1 MIQLTATPANALFD
15 DLVHIRATGL
25 TPFQIVLLQ
34 AALKDENG
42 NLFHSYAYYRAD
54 ENGEVELEH
63 ASALGGDYVGVHPTG
78 LFWSLKPETKFTEL
92 LKRDVI
98 NSPFQIQLKLYDS
111 DFTMIPGATAPPKVS
126 LILER
131 RYVALGVTRVQVRE
145 GHVRGALFVPPGEW
159 DYPGSCHPSFPPSN
173 TLYF

>member
-1 MIQLTATPANALFD
+1 MIQLTATPVNALFD

-54 ENGEVELEH
+54 VELEH
-63 ASALGGDYVGVHPTG
+63 ASALGGDYVRVHPTG

-111 DFTMIPGATAPPKVS
+111 DFTMIPGATAAPKVS

-131 RYVALGVTRVQVRE
+131 RYVAPGVTRVQVRE